1 MQEYTVRK
9 ITSENNLLEIVD
21 FLKDGFNQSDLFA
34 SKMKKYVLLS
44 NKKINF
50 YGFSLLKNNDLKGA
64 ILTPLQGYFKEINRN
79 NIPIY
84 NLSSWYVKPESR
96 GLPSIKH
103 INYVTNYL
111 SNCFITDYTP
121 KKDVIPILQRLG
133 FKSMQAVTVKKYIP
147 SFKSLIKRDNLDFK
161 QINGSNLE
169 NIISFKME
177 ISNLTN
183 VLFFSINYK
192 NLKPIYFGGIVKYTK
207 LKNLPIKSFYILWN
221 SNCDFIYKNIDQIN
235 FYLLKKLG
243 TLCIY
248 IYGFKKSFNQTN
260 KNKNHFRENN
270 FFLKGPKDVDYI
282 TPLSS
287 ELSIGQI

>member
-84 NLSSWYVKPESR
+84 NLSSWYVKPDL
-96 GLPSIKH
+96 GLLLLNISIMSQ
-103 INYVTNYL
+103 IF

-133 FKSMQAVTVKKYIP
+133 FKSMQAVTVKNI
-147 SFKSLIKRDNLDFK
+147 FHLLSL
-161 QINGSNLE
+161 
-169 NIISFKME
+169 
-177 ISNLTN
+177 
-183 VLFFSINYK
+183 Y
-192 NLKPIYFGGIVKYTK
+192 
-207 LKNLPIKSFYILWN
+207 
-221 SNCDFIYKNIDQIN
+221 
-235 FYLLKKLG
+235 
-243 TLCIY
+243 
-248 IYGFKKSFNQTN
+248 
-260 KNKNHFRENN
+260 
-270 FFLKGPKDVDYI
+270 
-282 TPLSS
+282 
-287 ELSIGQI
+287 